1 MGTRQGLHALLD
13 ELPEEKLAAA
23 KRSLESLRQQAAD
36 PLRSLLDGAPWDDEP
51 LTEED
56 RVAIQEGLAERAR
69 GEVVSHDD
77 LERLLR
83 EAK

>member
-1 MGTRQGLHALLD
+1 MGTRQGLHALVD

-23 KRSLESLRQQAAD
+23 KRSLESLRQQGED
-36 PLRSLLDGAPWDDEP
+36 PLRSFLDDAPWDDEP

-56 RVAIQEGLAERAR
+56 RVAIQEGLADKAR

-83 EAK
+83 ESK